1 MTYRSFRTLAL
12 IFGLSLTLATTLF
25 TYLVYK
31 SPVEAIGQALFVVI
45 LVCTVFYFRK
55 GGAWSA
61 AGVSAGY
68 IALLFW
74 LGPLQ
79 GEPIFVFAAVV
90 LRVTMYLFTGFVGG
104 TVCVRVRDALADLNE
119 ADLIDHESGLFNRDY
134 FYRRVAASV
143 EMFERYDEPFSL
155 LVFEFDP
162 ADIQALPRLERKKA
176 LLAVGREIKL
186 VIRPSDAAGRTSE
199 TSIAF
204 MLFDATGKKT
214 EAAGTRILTTFHQIL
229 GDEAKIVTN
238 QWSTPAD
245 IEAIRQYAH
254 AR

>member
-1 MTYRSFRTLAL
+1 M
-12 IFGLSLTLATTLF
+12 
-25 TYLVYK
+25 
-31 SPVEAIGQALFVVI
+31 GQALFVVI

-61 AGVSAGY
+61 AAVSAGY

-74 LGPLQ
+74 LGPPQ
-79 GEPIFVFAAVV
+79 GGPVYIV
-90 LRVTMYLFTGFVGG
+90 LAIILRLTMYMFTGYVGG
-104 TVCVRVRDALADLNE
+104 IVCVRIRDALADLNE

-155 LVFEFDP
+155 VVFEFDP

-176 LLAVGREIKL
+176 LLAVGREIKS
-186 VIRPSDAAGRTSE
+186 VIRPSDAAGRPSE

-204 MLFDATGKKT
+204 MLFNATGKKT
-214 EAAGTRILTTFHQIL
+214 EAAGARILTAFHQIL
-229 GDEAKIVTN
+229 GDEAKIGFN

-245 IEAIRQYAH
+245 IESIRQYSH